1 MATTQKT
8 PLPIEEI
15 ALIAAQKIQRFT
27 AGMTLIDFMANEI
40 VQSAVIRELQVIGK
54 AAHILMMDDT
64 RTTHIGSN
72 WQVIAG
78 MYDQLLYKYFA
89 VSNEIVWT
97 TVQSNIPPLIA
108 QLEQYVSPDSGTAK

>member
-1 MATTQKT
+1 MATTQK
-8 PLPIEEI
+8 PRLPIEEI

-54 AAHILMMDDT
+54 AAHILMDNT
-64 RTTHIGSN
+64 RATHIGSN

-89 VSNEIVWT
+89 ISNEIVWT
-97 TVQSNIPPLIA
+97 TVQTNIPPLIV
-108 QLEQYVSPDSGTAK
+108 QLEQYVSPDPGMAK